1 MKNSILYII
10 NTLIS
15 TPSNK
20 IEFFI
25 LTPSPISQ
33 PAPITTFGP
42 NLVVECIFALL
53 CINTPSFFISNS

>member
-1 MKNSILYII
+1 MKNSIFNKYI
-10 NTLIS
+10 TLIS

-25 LTPSPISQ
+25 LTPSPISH

-42 NLVVECIFALL
+42 NFVVECIFALL
-53 CINTPSFFISNS
+53 CINTPSFYISNS